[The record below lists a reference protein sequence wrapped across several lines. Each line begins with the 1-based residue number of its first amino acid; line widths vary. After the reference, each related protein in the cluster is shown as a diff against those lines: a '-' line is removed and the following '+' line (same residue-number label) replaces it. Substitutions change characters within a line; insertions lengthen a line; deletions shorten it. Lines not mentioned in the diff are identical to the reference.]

1 MVRIVICGDKQ
12 WSDYGLVEKVLSRI
26 NSVSRIECLIEGG
39 RKGVDE
45 WAFFAILKIQPTA
58 KIVEMLPNW
67 QIKNTGSVLNQQ
79 MLDEGKPDLVVAF
92 HDDIDEWTKDMLE
105 KAKERRI
112 PVILINHETKLRE
125 EDELEKWF

>member
-1 MVRIVICGDKQ
+1 
-12 WSDYGLVEKVLSRI
+12 
-26 NSVSRIECLIEGG
+26 
-39 RKGVDE
+39 
-45 WAFFAILKIQPTA
+45 
-58 KIVEMLPNW
+58 
-67 QIKNTGSVLNQQ
+67 
-79 MLDEGKPDLVVAF
+79 LVVAF